1 MKVTEGPVDFIFLP
15 TAKKLGGFPVYQA
28 YNEPTCQP
36 LNRYLYSKGGEWN
49 FDDDTV
55 EEKEGEKIGDV
66 IPQFKLCPALTTIR
80 YKNKARYAKATGA
93 LASSSKCFTALDP
106 KALPVDGLGK
116 CVMKVTG
123 VESFTFLPTTEKRDG
138 FPVFQ
143 GVDSTCLP
151 LHRYLYR
158 TGSNW
163 NFDDDLVQADPGDRI
178 GNIHP
183 QFNLC
188 TGASEMTF
196 VDGQEYG
203 KLEKIL
209 TSPCFT
215 ASKVEELTVDKT
227 MDCVIGVTGRENF
240 TFLPT
245 TVNSKDGY
253 AMYQGYDSDC
263 QRSYRYLEH
272 WSNPKVG
279 AEWKFDHIALAGGT
293 SNIGSVGHFAGCPKK
308 KDITFIDDGVPGSIE
323 MIESSICFK
332 PMKAD
337 ALTLNTRSE
346 CILRV
351 AAPVEFTFLQSTME
365 AGGFPVYQ
373 GFDENCQPLNRY
385 LYYNTG
391 KWNFGDDFASTANF
405 YVYDFGEC
413 AEKSRITSD
422 SGSFYAAVKKIKY
435 SPCFNPVDA
444 EELSVDITADCLMKV
459 TGSENFTFLP
469 TTTKSTDGNIVYQ
482 GFDETTCHG
491 LNRYLRH
498 TSQYDYV
505 DDPKAVDGKAAVGYF
520 QPEFTGCPDTAQT
533 YFIDGRERSKLEA
546 IPTSRCFPKRV
557 DSPFPLDFSRDCLLE
572 VTGPVNFTF
581 LPTTKQ
587 KNHYTV
593 FQGYD
598 ATCKPLN
605 RYLYSGKNASGKDRW
620 MFGDDLLIGG
630 TTGTID
636 PQFTQCPYLTQMYFS
651 DGKLQGKAKK
661 IAGSICFL
669 LINVEELPLD
679 KTMDCVIKVTG
690 REELTF
696 LPTTKKSSDGNTIY
710 QGYDSSCQRMNRY
723 LVHWSNA
730 KGDVEWK
737 YDDTI
742 VEGKISNI
750 GSIPDFTDCP
760 KKTDITF
767 IEDGVPGSI
776 EMMESSICFKPVEDK
791 LLPLDTHGECILKIT
806 EGLTDFSFLATAN
819 TLNGYPV
826 YQGFGDKC
834 QPLNRYLY
842 HNQGEWKFD
851 DDMVAET
858 DDILGFINPQ
868 FT

>member
-263 QRSYRYLEH
+263 QR
-272 WSNPKVG
+272 
-279 AEWKFDHIALAGGT
+279 
-293 SNIGSVGHFAGCPKK
+293 
-308 KDITFIDDGVPGSIE
+308 
-323 MIESSICFK
+323 
-332 PMKAD
+332 
-337 ALTLNTRSE
+337 
-346 CILRV
+346 
-351 AAPVEFTFLQSTME
+351 
-365 AGGFPVYQ
+365 
-373 GFDENCQPLNRY
+373 
-385 LYYNTG
+385 
-391 KWNFGDDFASTANF
+391 
-405 YVYDFGEC
+405 
-413 AEKSRITSD
+413 
-422 SGSFYAAVKKIKY
+422 
-435 SPCFNPVDA
+435 
-444 EELSVDITADCLMKV
+444 
-459 TGSENFTFLP
+459 
-469 TTTKSTDGNIVYQ
+469 
-482 GFDETTCHG
+482 
-491 LNRYLRH
+491 
-498 TSQYDYV
+498 
-505 DDPKAVDGKAAVGYF
+505 
-520 QPEFTGCPDTAQT
+520 
-533 YFIDGRERSKLEA
+533 
-546 IPTSRCFPKRV
+546 
-557 DSPFPLDFSRDCLLE
+557 
-572 VTGPVNFTF
+572 
-581 LPTTKQ
+581 
-587 KNHYTV
+587 
-593 FQGYD
+593 
-598 ATCKPLN
+598 
-605 RYLYSGKNASGKDRW
+605 
-620 MFGDDLLIGG
+620 
-630 TTGTID
+630 
-636 PQFTQCPYLTQMYFS
+636 
-651 DGKLQGKAKK
+651 
-661 IAGSICFL
+661 
-669 LINVEELPLD
+669 
-679 KTMDCVIKVTG
+679 
-690 REELTF
+690 
-696 LPTTKKSSDGNTIY
+696 
-710 QGYDSSCQRMNRY
+710 MNRY

-776 EMMESSICFKPVEDK
+776 EMMESSICFKAVKADALTLDFSVDKVFNVEDGR
-791 LLPLDTHGECILKIT
+791 PVTY
-806 EGLTDFSFLATAN
+806 SFLPTTKQLAGAAVYQGYDYGCRALNRYMYKMKDAGWYLDDDLDESATTATIKN
-819 TLNGYPV
+819 GDACEGTCLILYNRGHYYGTLKPSASHPCYIPVKSKELEFDVTADCLMKVTGYDNFTFLPTTTKSKDGNLV
-826 YQGFGDKC
+826 YQGFDETTC
-834 QPLNRYLY
+834 LPLNRYL
-842 HNQGEWKFD
+842 HHTNEWRYG
-851 DDMVAET
+851 T
-858 DDILGFINPQ
+858 D
-868 FT
+868 